1 MFWYPEP
8 NLHVGWLTREA
19 MQLIIRSEE
28 HPLECYVGECDEKPW
43 FISPMGIETA
53 MAMVWR
59 HTNEKDDLNW
69 IIRSQ
74 LS

>member
-1 MFWYPEP
+1 
-8 NLHVGWLTREA
+8 